1 MKVIPVAE
9 MNFMLQSNKIEFLV
23 VGRRGRAGICRRYP
37 IDQSV
42 VFLINDIKMLLL
54 TPVLNDDTTAACL
67 SLYLNHQRFSHNIS
81 SHFQIKLIR

>member
-42 VFLINDIKMLLL
+42 VFLINDIKMLVMSAFLCQ
-54 TPVLNDDTTAACL
+54 VALNPARQ
-67 SLYLNHQRFSHNIS
+67 SLGPKY
-81 SHFQIKLIR
+81 

>member
-42 VFLINDIKMLLL
+42 VFLINDIKMLVMSAFLCQVAQPQPRL
-54 TPVLNDDTTAACL
+54 PRVWGL
-67 SLYLNHQRFSHNIS
+67 
-81 SHFQIKLIR
+81 